1 MARGNEITNSA
12 FAEIMAP
19 SASSSNPTKKVRY
32 DVFINHRG
40 PDTKQTLAASI
51 YRALKLMGLRV
62 FLDEPE
68 LDLGDSIP
76 SEIQHAIA
84 TSFLH
89 IAILSPT
96 YAESTWCLEELSLML
111 KTGQTIIPL
120 FYNVDINHIR
130 WIRKGDGPYA
140 EAVSKLEAKAI
151 SKLEAKAISK
161 LEAKERYSPEKIE
174 DWKST
179 LEKVSYLK
187 GYIVNSKNDEEV
199 LKIIKNYVMK
209 QSKKTPFV
217 MPKHLVGLDK
227 ILQDFERSVLQSSK
241 YVKIV
246 GITGM
251 SGCGK
256 STLAKQYYNKM
267 IQSSYRCS
275 FLFDV
280 STKNLCEMQ
289 KKMFQ
294 DLGGSED
301 VSFDSVEEGKAI
313 LREYLSF
320 VQVFIILDNVDHLDQ
335 LESLLPIKDNL
346 GHGSVVVVISQNSH
360 IFTLW
365 GIPSDSIFKMKE
377 FNSGHSMELF
387 CWHSFGKPSPED
399 GFECLVSGFLKFC
412 HGLPLAVKV
421 LGGLVRG
428 KSKACWASQLDKV
441 SKSLPKGIRS
451 LLQVSF
457 DALDEEEEKEI
468 FLDISCFFIGTE
480 KDSAIAV
487 WDASKW
493 SGECSL
499 QILVDKFLVEIDGY
513 NCLRMHDLLRDLGRD
528 ISETKS
534 PYRLWSSEQITHIEE
549 KGEIRGI
556 KIQTEEVYKDFVEL
570 VQGPGR
576 RLKRKQGLKILHV
589 ENNYL
594 TEELAAQSEGLLSLR
609 WAKFPHTAIPAWI
622 SLKKL
627 RVLELCEASNLEE
640 PWRDSANPPVQL
652 EVLRIIHAGSFLRF
666 PRSIGFLKHLK
677 NIYFDGQGAP
687 IEGLPDEFCC
697 LQSLERLELVG
708 CDELKSLPSK
718 FGDLTNLQHLILKRC
733 RGIEGLPE
741 DFACLQSLKELV
753 LSNCHKLK
761 ALPSKFSNLTNLWV
775 TFCSGLRKIEG
786 LENCT
791 SLEVLI
797 LDTRAKMPNM
807 MDMESLRWV
816 NIMPECHRLSACGAC
831 LQTINREK
839 WPSGLTICVKS
850 VAGVEAIVKSI
861 SSPALTL
868 VDSFHRRKRRYSWS
882 LDDNYWRYVFLTER
896 PANAAAMICLVID
909 SKNVNFL
916 KLTSVIDLNYYSE
929 GFWPGPNHCET
940 YLWRGK
946 RVCIGVFTASSL
958 VGSQVSFSLG
968 WKKGH
973 AEEELVEMGIL
984 VMGEESEVVDAF
996 YQLVQ
1001 DLGKAQDICEAR

>member
-1 MARGNEITNSA
+1 
-12 FAEIMAP
+12 
-19 SASSSNPTKKVRY
+19 
-32 DVFINHRG
+32 
-40 PDTKQTLAASI
+40 
-51 YRALKLMGLRV
+51 
-62 FLDEPE
+62 
-68 LDLGDSIP
+68 
-76 SEIQHAIA
+76 
-84 TSFLH
+84 
-89 IAILSPT
+89 
-96 YAESTWCLEELSLML
+96 ML

-140 EAVSKLEAKAI
+140 E
-151 SKLEAKAISK
+151 AISK

-199 LKIIKNYVMK
+199 LKIIKNYVLKM
-209 QSKKTPFV
+209 SRKTPFV

-241 YVKIV
+241 NVKIV

-251 SGCGK
+251 GGCGK
-256 STLAKQYYNKM
+256 TTLAKQYYNKM

-280 STKNLCEMQ
+280 STKHLYEMQ
-289 KKMFQ
+289 KKMFR

-301 VSFDSVEEGKAI
+301 VSFDSIEEGKAI
-313 LREYLSF
+313 LTEHLSF
-320 VQVFIILDNVDHLDQ
+320 VQVFIILDNVDHIDQ
-335 LESLLPIKDNL
+335 LESLLPIKDDL

-365 GIPSDSIFKMKE
+365 GIPSDSIFKMEE

-387 CWHSFGKPSPED
+387 CWHSFGKPSPKD

-412 HGLPLAVKV
+412 HGLPLALKV
-421 LGGLVRG
+421 LGGLVHGR
-428 KSKACWASQLDKV
+428 SKGFWASQLDKV

-451 LLQVSF
+451 LLKVSF

-468 FLDISCFFIGTE
+468 FLDISIFFIGTE

-487 WDASKW
+487 WDASEW

-499 QILVDKFLVEIDGY
+499 QILVDKSLVEIDEY

-528 ISETKS
+528 ISKTKS
-534 PYRLWSSEQITHIEE
+534 PYRVWSSEQITHIEE
-549 KGEIRGI
+549 KGKGSVQIRGI
-556 KIQTEEVYKDFVEL
+556 KIRTEEVHEDFVEL
-570 VQGPGR
+570 VQGSGR
-576 RLKRKQGLKILHV
+576 RLKRKRGLKIVDV

-594 TEELAAQSEGLLSLR
+594 TEELAPVSEGLVSLR
-609 WAKFPHTAIPAWI
+609 WAKFPHTAIPPWI

-640 PWRDSANPPVQL
+640 PWRESANPPVQL

-677 NIYFDGQGAP
+677 KIYFYGQGAP

-753 LSNCHKLK
+753 LSDCHKLK
-761 ALPSKFSNLTNLWV
+761 ALPSKFSNLTNLWM
-775 TFCSGLRKIEG
+775 TFSKVPVID
-786 LENCT
+786 N
-791 SLEVLI
+791 I
-797 LDTRAKMPNM
+797 NM

-816 NIMPECHRLSACGAC
+816 NIMLECHRLSACGAC

-839 WPSGLTICVKS
+839 WPSRLTICVKS

-946 RVCIGVFTASSL
+946 RVCIGIFTASSL
-958 VGSQVSFSLG
+958 VGSEVSFSLG

-1001 DLGKAQDICEAR
+1001 DLGKAQDICEPR

>member
-187 GYIVNSKNDEEV
+187 GYIVNSKKNASFYSDEEV

-294 DLGGSED
+294 DL
-301 VSFDSVEEGKAI
+301 
-313 LREYLSF
+313 
-320 VQVFIILDNVDHLDQ
+320 
-335 LESLLPIKDNL
+335 
-346 GHGSVVVVISQNSH
+346 
-360 IFTLW
+360 
-365 GIPSDSIFKMKE
+365 
-377 FNSGHSMELF
+377 
-387 CWHSFGKPSPED
+387 
-399 GFECLVSGFLKFC
+399 
-412 HGLPLAVKV
+412 
-421 LGGLVRG
+421 
-428 KSKACWASQLDKV
+428 
-441 SKSLPKGIRS
+441 
-451 LLQVSF
+451 
-457 DALDEEEEKEI
+457 
-468 FLDISCFFIGTE
+468 
-480 KDSAIAV
+480 
-487 WDASKW
+487 
-493 SGECSL
+493 
-499 QILVDKFLVEIDGY
+499 
-513 NCLRMHDLLRDLGRD
+513 
-528 ISETKS
+528 
-534 PYRLWSSEQITHIEE
+534 
-549 KGEIRGI
+549 
-556 KIQTEEVYKDFVEL
+556 
-570 VQGPGR
+570 
-576 RLKRKQGLKILHV
+576 
-589 ENNYL
+589 
-594 TEELAAQSEGLLSLR
+594 
-609 WAKFPHTAIPAWI
+609 
-622 SLKKL
+622 
-627 RVLELCEASNLEE
+627 
-640 PWRDSANPPVQL
+640 
-652 EVLRIIHAGSFLRF
+652 
-666 PRSIGFLKHLK
+666 
-677 NIYFDGQGAP
+677 
-687 IEGLPDEFCC
+687 
-697 LQSLERLELVG
+697 
-708 CDELKSLPSK
+708 
-718 FGDLTNLQHLILKRC
+718 
-733 RGIEGLPE
+733 
-741 DFACLQSLKELV
+741 
-753 LSNCHKLK
+753 
-761 ALPSKFSNLTNLWV
+761 
-775 TFCSGLRKIEG
+775 
-786 LENCT
+786 
-791 SLEVLI
+791 
-797 LDTRAKMPNM
+797 
-807 MDMESLRWV
+807 
-816 NIMPECHRLSACGAC
+816 
-831 LQTINREK
+831 
-839 WPSGLTICVKS
+839 
-850 VAGVEAIVKSI
+850 
-861 SSPALTL
+861 
-868 VDSFHRRKRRYSWS
+868 
-882 LDDNYWRYVFLTER
+882 
-896 PANAAAMICLVID
+896 
-909 SKNVNFL
+909 
-916 KLTSVIDLNYYSE
+916 
-929 GFWPGPNHCET
+929 
-940 YLWRGK
+940 
-946 RVCIGVFTASSL
+946 
-958 VGSQVSFSLG
+958 
-968 WKKGH
+968 
-973 AEEELVEMGIL
+973 
-984 VMGEESEVVDAF
+984 
-996 YQLVQ
+996 
-1001 DLGKAQDICEAR
+1001 